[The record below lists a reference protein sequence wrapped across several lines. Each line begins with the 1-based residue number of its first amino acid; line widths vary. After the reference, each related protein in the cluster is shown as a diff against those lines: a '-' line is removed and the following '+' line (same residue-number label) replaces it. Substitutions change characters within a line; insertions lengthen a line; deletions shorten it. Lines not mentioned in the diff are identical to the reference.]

1 MRKIHHD
8 KRTMTEIAAVIVA
21 AGRGTRFGDP
31 IPKQYHRLAGRPV
44 LRWSLEAF
52 ARHPR
57 IGPVQVVIDAAD
69 TELFAQA
76 AAGLDLPAPVF
87 GGATRQGSVRNA
99 LEALCAHPPRLVLIH
114 DGARPLVAADTIDAI
129 IAALDRHAGAISAI
143 PVSDTLKR
151 SDDGVRV
158 ATTVPRDGLWRAQ
171 TPQGFRFDDILA
183 AHRAFAGEAATDDAA
198 LAERAGFAVA
208 LVSGREDN
216 LKITTPQDIARAE
229 RSLMPSLDI
238 RTGSGFDVHRFVA
251 GDHVML
257 CGVRVAHDRG
267 LEGHS
272 DADVA
277 LHALTDALLGA
288 IAAGDIGEH
297 FPPSDPRWRGVDS
310 RRFVA
315 HAMELLVARG
325 ARLLNVDV
333 TLICERPKVAPHRPA
348 MRAMLAEIL
357 AIDLERCSVKATTT
371 EGLGFTGRREGI
383 AAQAVATIALPDG
396 RTS

>member
-52 ARHPR
+52 ARHPG
-57 IGPVQVVIDAAD
+57 IGPVQTVIDVAD
-69 TELFAQA
+69 TDMFAQA
-76 AAGLDLPAPVF
+76 ASGLEVLAPVL
-87 GGATRQGSVRNA
+87 GGATRQASVRNA
-99 LEALCAHPPRLVLIH
+99 LEALVAHRPRLVLIH
-114 DGARPLVAADTIDAI
+114 DGARPLVAAATIDAV
-129 IAALDRHAGAISAI
+129 IAALDRHVGAISAI

-151 SDDGVRV
+151 SDDGTHI
-158 ATTVPRDGLWRAQ
+158 AATVPRTGLWRAQ
-171 TPQGFRFDDILA
+171 TPQGFHFDDILA
-183 AHRAFAGEAATDDAA
+183 AHRAFAGDAATDDAA
-198 LAERAGFAVA
+198 LAERAGLSVA
-208 LVSGREDN
+208 LVPGREDN
-216 LKITTPQDIARAE
+216 LKITTPGDIARAE

-238 RTGSGFDVHRFVA
+238 RTGSGFDVHRFVV

-257 CGVRVAHDRG
+257 CGMRVPHDRG

-277 LHALTDALLGA
+277 LHALTDALLGT

-315 HAMELLVARG
+315 HAMALLTARG
-325 ARLLNVDV
+325 ARLLHVDV
-333 TLICERPKVAPHRPA
+333 TVICERPKVAPLRAA
-348 MRAMLAEIL
+348 MRAKLAEIL

-371 EGLGFTGRREGI
+371 EGLGFAGRREGI
-383 AAQAVATIALPDG
+383 AAQAVATIALPDW
-396 RTS
+396 RTT